1 MANDEK
7 KVNVLYYYNM
17 FVGPFYFDSKEL
29 FLILAAIILF
39 GARFVGWAPVW
50 FDADKLL
57 TLLLLIIIVKGLVPS
72 VHNQAFFVVSVVALV
87 ATLYLSLPQVLLF
100 YLFTFLFLKI
110 FRVI

>member
-1 MANDEK
+1 
-7 KVNVLYYYNM
+7 M
-17 FVGPFYFDSKEL
+17 FIGPFYFDSKEL
-29 FLILAAIILF
+29 FLLFAAAILF
-39 GARFVGWAPVW
+39 VARFVGWAPVW

-57 TLLLLIIIVKGLVPS
+57 TLLLLIIIVKGLVPG
-72 VHNQAFFVVSVVALV
+72 VHNQAFFVVSVVALI